1 MFYFHV
7 SAQDGIPP
15 PPNPLNAPN
24 PDIPAP
30 DGVGSTVTRQTNNEP
45 SSSSWGFSLTHR
57 GDSPEA
63 SSSRSITSAYR
74 PHPLPASS
82 ESSQPTASSP
92 SESTQG
98 GMCLLSVIMSSQF
111 LVPT

>member
-15 PPNPLNAPN
+15 PHNPLNAPN

-30 DGVGSTVTRQTNNEP
+30 DGVGSTVTSQTNTEP

-57 GDSPEA
+57 GDSPVK
-63 SSSRSITSAYR
+63 SSPSVTSAYQS
-74 PHPLPASS
+74 LSS
-82 ESSQPTASSP
+82 SSGSSQPAASPP